1 MIEYLT
7 LAAGEIF
14 TPTVIGYITLGVLI
28 GYIVGA
34 LPGMNRTTAI
44 ALAIPFTFTMPAA
57 VALSFLIGINKGGAA
72 GAAVSAILLN
82 VPGEP
87 SAVVTTYDGYPMTKQ
102 GKAQKALMIALVA
115 SVVGD
120 VLATITLIMLAQPV
134 ARFAIGLGPI
144 ELAAILIFSMTFIAA
159 VSGDSFFKALIAGLL
174 GLLLSAPGIDI
185 ETGLP
190 RMTFGMLELYD
201 GIPLLAV
208 AIGTLALSEIMVQ
221 IDDGWRGDH
230 QYPQVRDDEAKDRE
244 PVFSV
249 KDAVQI
255 TPAVL
260 RGSLVGTL
268 VGILPGLGA
277 TLASFLAYTW
287 TRQASKT
294 PERFGKGAP
303 EGVAASESAD
313 NATVPA
319 ALIPVFAIGVPGSL
333 STALLMGAF
342 MMHGLTPGPFLFKES
357 GGVVFSIYLGMLL
370 ASVALL
376 AVGLFGQRIFSMV
389 IRVRKSVLLPVIV
402 FLCVV
407 GAYMEGGGMFGV
419 YLMLV
424 FGVVGY
430 FMKKYDFSFVT
441 FVVGYVL
448 GPMAELTIRQSLIIS
463 DANPAVLIDHPI
475 AVVFLL
481 LAVFSI
487 WRFAIA
493 GARSMQIAQPAAEAA
508 GGGPDAT
515 PGGKRG

>member
-1 MIEYLT
+1 MLEHMGV
-7 LAAGEIF
+7 AAGEIF
-14 TPTVIGYITLGVLI
+14 TPLVFGYIVLGVLL

-57 VALSFLIGINKGGAA
+57 IALSFLIGINKGGAA
-72 GAAVSAILLN
+72 GSAVSAILLN

-87 SAVVTTYDGYPMTKQ
+87 SSVVTTYDGYPMTKQ
-102 GKAQKALMIALVA
+102 GKARKALTIALLA

-120 VLATITLIMLAQPV
+120 LLATIVLIMLAQPL
-134 ARFAIGLGPI
+134 ARFAVGLGPI
-144 ELAAILIFSMTFIAA
+144 ELASILIFSLTFIAA
-159 VSGDSFFKALIAGLL
+159 VSGESFFKALIAGFM

-208 AIGTLALSEIMVQ
+208 AIGTLALSEILVQ
-221 IDDGWRGDH
+221 VDEGWRGGYR
-230 QYPQVRDDEAKDRE
+230 YPQVQDEQATGADAG
-244 PVFSV
+244 FGV
-249 KDAVQI
+249 KDAVQVA
-255 TPAVL
+255 PSVL
-260 RGSLVGTL
+260 RGSLVGTV

-287 TRQASKT
+287 VRQSSKT
-294 PERFGKGAP
+294 PEAFGRGAP
-303 EGVAASESAD
+303 EGVAASEAAD

-319 ALIPVFAIGVPGSL
+319 SLIPVFAIGIPGSL

-342 MMHGLTPGPFLFKES
+342 LMHGLTPGPFLFRE
-357 GGVVFSIYLGMLL
+357 GGSVVFSIYLGMLL

-376 AVGLFGQRIFSMV
+376 GVGLFGQHIFSLV
-389 IRVRKSVLLPVIV
+389 IRIRISVILPVIV
-402 FLCVV
+402 FLCIV
-407 GAYMEGGGMFGV
+407 GAYLEGGGMFGV

-424 FGVVGY
+424 FGLVGY
-430 FMKKYDFSFVT
+430 FMKKFDYSFVT

-448 GPMAELTIRQSLIIS
+448 GPMAELTVRQSMIIS
-463 DANPAVLIDHPI
+463 DANPAVLLDRPI
-475 AVVFLL
+475 AAFFLL
-481 LAVFSI
+481 LAVFAI

-493 GARSMQIAQPAAEAA
+493 GVRSMQIAPSAGPAN
-508 GGGPDAT
+508 GRPLDAT
-515 PGGKRG
+515 TDERKR

>member
-1 MIEYLT
+1 MLDYMSV
-7 LAAGEIF
+7 AAGEIF
-14 TPTVIGYITLGVLI
+14 TPVVIGYITLGVLI

-57 VALSFLIGINKGGAA
+57 AALSFLIGINKGGAA

-87 SAVVTTYDGYPMTKQ
+87 SAVVTTYDGYPMTRQ
-102 GKAQKALMIALVA
+102 GKAQKALMIALLA

-120 VLATITLIMLAQPV
+120 VLATITLILLAQPV

-144 ELAAILIFSMTFIAA
+144 ELAAILIFSITFIAA
-159 VSGDSFFKALIAGLL
+159 VSGDSFFKALIAGLM

-190 RMTFGMLELYD
+190 RLTFGMLELYD

-208 AIGTLALSEIMVQ
+208 AIGTLALSEILVQ

-230 QYPQVRDDEAKDRE
+230 RYPQIQKDKERDRE
-244 PVFSV
+244 PVFGV

-287 TRQASKT
+287 TRQSSKT
-294 PERFGKGAP
+294 PERFGHGAP

-357 GGVVFSIYLGMLL
+357 GAVVFAIYLGMVL

-376 AVGLFGQRIFSMV
+376 LVGLFGQRIFSMA
-389 IRVRKSVLLPVIV
+389 IQIRKSVLLPVIV

-430 FMKKYDFSFVT
+430 FMKKFDYSFVT

-463 DANPAVLIDHPI
+463 DSNPAVLIDHPI
-475 AVVFLL
+475 AVVFLA

-493 GARSMQIAQPAAEAA
+493 GARSMRIAEPEPASTSPASTTSDRAS
-508 GGGPDAT
+508 
-515 PGGKRG
+515 

>member
-1 MIEYLT
+1 MIEYMSI
-7 LAAGEIF
+7 AAGEIL
-14 TPTVIGYITLGVLI
+14 TPTVIGYIILGVLI
-28 GYIVGA
+28 GYVVGA

-44 ALAIPFTFTMPAA
+44 ALAIPFTFTMPPAA
-57 VALSFLIGINKGGAA
+57 ALSFLIGINKGGAA

-102 GKAQKALMIALVA
+102 GKAQKALVIALVA

-120 VLATITLIMLAQPV
+120 LLATVVLILLAQPV

-144 ELAAILIFSMTFIAA
+144 ELASILIFSITFIAA
-159 VSGDSFFKALIAGLL
+159 VSGESFYKALIAGIL

-190 RMTFGMLELYD
+190 RMTFGLLELYD

-208 AIGTLALSEIMVQ
+208 AIGTLALSEILVQ
-221 IDDGWRGDH
+221 IDEGWRGDH
-230 QYPQVRDDEAKDRE
+230 RYPQVAADKAKDSE
-244 PVFSV
+244 PVFGV
-249 KDAVQI
+249 KDAVQVAPSI
-255 TPAVL
+255 L

-287 TRQASKT
+287 VRQSSKT
-294 PERFGKGAP
+294 PEAFGRGAP

-357 GGVVFSIYLGMLL
+357 GSVVFGIYLGMLL
-370 ASVALL
+370 ASAALL
-376 AVGLFGQRIFSMV
+376 LVGLFGQRIFSMV
-389 IRVRKSVLLPVIV
+389 IQIRKSVLLPVIV
-402 FLCVV
+402 FLCIV
-407 GAYMEGGGMFGV
+407 GAYMEAGGMFGV

-424 FGVVGY
+424 FGFVGY
-430 FMKKYDFSFVT
+430 FMKKFDYSFVT

-463 DANPAVLIDHPI
+463 DSNPAALIDHPI
-475 AVVFLL
+475 AILFLL
-481 LAVFSI
+481 LAMFSI

-493 GARSMQIAQPAAEAA
+493 GARSMQIDRA
-508 GGGPDAT
+508 AT
-515 PGGKRG
+515 PTDEPSDTPPEGGDR

>member
-1 MIEYLT
+1 MFDFMT
-7 LAAGEIF
+7 VAAGEIF
-14 TPTVIGYITLGVLI
+14 TPAVIGYIVLGVLI

-44 ALAIPFTFTMPAA
+44 ALAIQFTFTMPAA
-57 VALSFLIGINKGGAA
+57 AALSFLIGINKGGAA

-87 SAVVTTYDGYPMTKQ
+87 SAVVTTYDGYPMTRQ
-102 GKAQKALMIALVA
+102 GKARKALMIALLA
-115 SVVGD
+115 SVAGD
-120 VLATITLIMLAQPV
+120 LLATVTLILLAQPI

-144 ELAAILIFSMTFIAA
+144 ELAAILVFSITFIAA
-159 VSGDSFFKALIAGLL
+159 VSGDSFYKALIAWFL

-190 RMTFGMLELYD
+190 RLTFGMLELYD

-208 AIGTLALSEIMVQ
+208 AIGTLALSEILVQ

-230 QYPQVRDDEAKDRE
+230 RYPQMQADTTENPE
-244 PVFSV
+244 PVFDRR
-249 KDAVQI
+249 DAARI
-255 TPAVL
+255 TPAIL
-260 RGSLVGTL
+260 RGSLVGTM

-287 TRQASKT
+287 TRQSSKT
-294 PERFGKGAP
+294 PEAFCKGAP

-357 GGVVFSIYLGMLL
+357 GAVVYAIYLGMLL

-376 AVGLFGQRIFSMV
+376 AVGLFGQRIFAMV
-389 IRVRKSVLLPVIV
+389 IQVRKSVLLPVIV

-407 GAYMEGGGMFGV
+407 GAYMEAGGMFGV
-419 YLMLV
+419 YMMLV
-424 FGVVGY
+424 FGFVGY
-430 FMKKYDFSFVT
+430 FMKKFDYSFVT

-463 DANPAVLIDHPI
+463 DSNPAVLLDHPI
-475 AVVFLL
+475 AMGFLA
-481 LAVFSI
+481 LAVFAI

-493 GARSMQIAQPAAEAA
+493 GARSMQTPPPAA
-508 GGGPDAT
+508 D
-515 PGGKRG
+515 PGDR